1 MGRWT
6 RFDSNQTRRQIG
18 EEYQYL
24 GATNALADHHR
35 TGAIDPVHLEHRLR
49 NIKTDRDN
57 LAHGRLPSMWLALA
71 QPPYGTSMPQS
82 GRRPQHQTATW
93 LAGEQKSGKHP
104 EPGPR

>member
-57 LAHGRLPSMWLALA
+57 LAHGRLPSMWLALRH
-71 QPPYGTSMPQS
+71 QPIALPCPTV
-82 GRRPQHQTATW
+82 
-93 LAGEQKSGKHP
+93 
-104 EPGPR
+104 GPLHSLKIRNGPSPVECPVKA